1 MPELV
6 QEGKETGGTLWWLA
20 ALLSCDPTGSRG
32 SSLGVWMG
40 FWQRE
45 RASKVRVDDLELGW
59 VEGVVVGFITLLVL
73 GGQRFGS
80 VNVWLCFLRVV
91 EKPMSTWSP

>member
-1 MPELV
+1 
-6 QEGKETGGTLWWLA
+6 
-20 ALLSCDPTGSRG
+20 
-32 SSLGVWMG
+32 MG